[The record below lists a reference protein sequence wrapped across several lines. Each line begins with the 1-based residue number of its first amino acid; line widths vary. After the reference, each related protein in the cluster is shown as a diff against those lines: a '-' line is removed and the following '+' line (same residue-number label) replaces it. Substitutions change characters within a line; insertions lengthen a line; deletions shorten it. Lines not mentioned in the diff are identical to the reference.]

1 MKNISF
7 MICADAHLDS
17 DFARD
22 CDIRREEQ
30 RTAFE
35 RAISMIGEYGIEYL
49 LIPGDL
55 FDKRCPSRETV
66 AYVKKKFAELRHT
79 KVIIAPGEHDPLS
92 VDSPY
97 YEKDWPD
104 NVYIFPSKK
113 LSMIE
118 FGARGSGRG
127 DYIFQRDVQGTGP
140 KGVRFYGAAFEG
152 HFARESLLQDEE
164 GRIPKL
170 SDDYLNILV
179 MHGEVG
185 VSRSSCNPI
194 PDEMLRNCGF
204 DLCAL
209 GHLHTYKKTDRY
221 IYSGV
226 LCARGF
232 EEQGDCGVVLGEITD
247 DGRLLTEF
255 MPVNVRKY
263 VTAEIDITEAEDLSV
278 EGLCAMITAATERT
292 LCCRVILKGAIRIG
306 EKIPLDGIQ
315 MRLTGHY
322 PIIRVED
329 ETVVEEDFRLIA
341 AENSLRG
348 LFVRRLLDMLKESRE
363 AEKPKYSRKNIE
375 DAIRIGLKA
384 FEGVL

>member
-17 DFARD
+17 DFSRD

-30 RTAFE
+30 RLAFE
-35 RAISMIGEYGIEYL
+35 RALSMIGEYGIEYM

-66 AYVKKKFAELRHT
+66 SYVKKRFAELRHT
-79 KVIIAPGEHDPLS
+79 KVIITPGEHDPLS

-118 FGARGSGRG
+118 FEARGGRG
-127 DYIFQRDVQGTGP
+127 DYLFQRDAQETER

-152 HFARESLLQDEE
+152 HFAKESLLQDED
-164 GRIPKL
+164 GRVPKL
-170 SDDYLNILV
+170 SPDYLNILV
-179 MHGEVG
+179 MHGEAG
-185 VSRSSCNPI
+185 TARSACNPI
-194 PDEMLRNCGF
+194 PEEVLQRCGF

-209 GHLHTYKKTDRY
+209 GHVHTYKKTDRY

-226 LCARGF
+226 LCPRGF

-255 MPVNVRKY
+255 MPINIRKY
-263 VTAEIDITEAEDLSV
+263 VTVDVDITEAEDLSV
-278 EGLCAMITAATERT
+278 DGLCDLINAATDRL
-292 LCCRVILKGAIRIG
+292 LCCRVVLKGAVKSGERIP
-306 EKIPLDGIQ
+306 IDGVQ
-315 MRLTGHY
+315 MRLTGNY
-322 PIIRVED
+322 PIIKVENG
-329 ETVVEEDFRLIA
+329 TSVEEDFRLIA

-348 LFVRRLLDMLKESRE
+348 LFVKRLLELQREPKEE
-363 AEKPKYSRKNIE
+363 EKTKYTRKNTE
-375 DAIRIGLKA
+375 DAIRIGLQV
-384 FEGVL
+384 FDGIL